1 MRKLMIGVGLIVAAL
16 YLWNASWL
24 APAPQSAGPK
34 LIAHRG
40 VHQTFDR
47 DGIDDETCTAERIE
61 PPRHHFMENTLASMN
76 AAFEAG
82 ADIVEIDVHPTR
94 DGQFAVFHDWMLDC
108 RTEAFGETRAQSMA
122 YLKRLDI
129 GYGYTPD
136 GGRTYPLRGKGVG
149 EMPSLAEVLEAM
161 PDRRFLVNFK
171 SNETVEGDLLAGLV
185 QRNRAWRNAVWGV
198 YGGTAPTERAA
209 RLIPDV
215 QSWLRP
221 NLRDCLLRYIAFGWA
236 DYTPDSCRNTK
247 VMVPINL
254 APWLWGWPNRFLVR
268 MRDAGSEVILVG
280 PYRRGDAGVGGVDDP
295 ALLASI
301 PADFSG
307 YVWTNR
313 IEEIGPALG
322 RGHFQPVEGQ

>member
-1 MRKLMIGVGLIVAAL
+1 MRKFLIGAGLVLAAL

-24 APAPQSAGPK
+24 APAPPGDGPK

-47 DGIDDETCTAERIE
+47 DGIDDETCTAERID
-61 PPRHHFMENTLASMN
+61 PPRHPLMENTLASMR

-94 DGQFAVFHDWMLDC
+94 DGQFAVFHDWTLDC

-149 EMPSLAEVLEAM
+149 QMPSLAEVLEAM

-171 SNETVEGDLLAGLV
+171 SNETVEGDLLAGLI
-185 QRNRAWRNAVWGV
+185 QRDRAWRNTVWGV
-198 YGGTAPTERAA
+198 YGGDAPTERAA

-215 QSWLRP
+215 QSWYRRG
-221 NLRDCLLRYIAFGWA
+221 LRDCLLRYIALGWA
-236 DYTPDSCRNTK
+236 DYTPDSCRGTK
-247 VMVPINL
+247 VMVPINF

-280 PYRRGDAGVGGVDDP
+280 PYRMGDAGVAGIDDS
-295 ALLASI
+295 ALLSRI

-307 YVWTNR
+307 YLWTNR
-313 IEEIGPALG
+313 IEDIGPALQRG
-322 RGHFQPVEGQ
+322 RFPRSLRQ